1 MSVLTKILAL
11 LVSLLAIFLC
21 GVVVVFVTSSNNWRQ
36 AAQTNETLANA
47 AQVQAAAAENA
58 KQRQSERDK
67 AMIESQN
74 EMIRVLLEENSVLA
88 QQLQT
93 ETEQK
98 TAAKKSAET
107 AITVSASLSTTI
119 DNLRSTREFV
129 QQKLESSQGSQLRAE
144 AQVVELNQELD
155 RTRATLGQLK
165 EIGRRSLEQIR
176 NLEEDNANL
185 RQRLED
191 VKLASSEVR
200 IEGDQVKQT
209 VRVSSRVPI
218 RGEIKDIR
226 DDRASI
232 SIGSSSG
239 VRENMEFN
247 VIRGRE
253 FLGNLLVTHVE
264 ASQAAG
270 TLIRQKGAI
279 VKGDKVSTGFN

>member
-1 MSVLTKILAL
+1 MSVLTKILTL

-21 GVVVVFVTSSNNWRQ
+21 GIVVVFVTSSNNWKQ
-36 AAQTNETLANA
+36 ASQTSETLAKA

-58 KQRQSERDK
+58 KLRQSERDK
-67 AMIESQN
+67 SLIESQN

-88 QQLQT
+88 QQLRT
-93 ETEQK
+93 EAEQK
-98 TAAKKSAET
+98 TAATKNAAT
-107 AITVSASLSTTI
+107 AMTVSASLSATI
-119 DNLRSTREFV
+119 DNLRTTREFV

-155 RTRATLGQLK
+155 RTRATLDQLK
-165 EIGRRSLEQIR
+165 EIGRRSQEQIR

-200 IEGDQVKQT
+200 IEGDQVKQA

-253 FLGNLLVTHVE
+253 FLGNLLVTHVQ
-264 ASQAAG
+264 ASEAAG

>member
-1 MSVLTKILAL
+1 MSVLTKILTL

-21 GVVVVFVTSSNNWRQ
+21 GIVVVFVTSSYNWKQ
-36 AAQTNETLANA
+36 ASQESETLAKA

-58 KQRQSERDK
+58 KLRQSERDK
-67 AMIESQN
+67 SLIESQN

-88 QQLQT
+88 QQLRT
-93 ETEQK
+93 EAEGK
-98 TAAKKSAET
+98 TAATKNAAT
-107 AITVSASLSTTI
+107 AMTVSASLSTTI
-119 DNLRSTREFV
+119 DNLRTTREFV

-200 IEGDQVKQT
+200 IEGDQVKQA

-253 FLGNLLVTHVE
+253 FLGNLLVTHVQ
-264 ASQAAG
+264 ASEAAG

>member
-1 MSVLTKILAL
+1 M
-11 LVSLLAIFLC
+11 
-21 GVVVVFVTSSNNWRQ
+21 TSSNNWKQ
-36 AAQTNETLANA
+36 ASQTSETLAKA

-58 KQRQSERDK
+58 KLRQSERDK
-67 AMIESQN
+67 SLIESQN

-88 QQLQT
+88 QQLRT
-93 ETEQK
+93 EAEQK
-98 TAAKKSAET
+98 TAATKNAAT
-107 AITVSASLSTTI
+107 AMTVSASLSATI
-119 DNLRSTREFV
+119 DNLRTTREFV

-155 RTRATLGQLK
+155 RTRATLDQLK
-165 EIGRRSLEQIR
+165 EIGRRSQEQIR

-200 IEGDQVKQT
+200 IEGDQVKQA

-253 FLGNLLVTHVE
+253 FLGNLLVTHVQ
-264 ASQAAG
+264 ASEAAG

>member
-1 MSVLTKILAL
+1 LSVLTKILAL